1 MTCAEQC
8 KLRQHKSGNDYN
20 FKSYSFTH
28 FVSKTI
34 QHTSVALALNGLWT
48 VVRHRKLQDVTVSL
62 IFFFFKCYVNICL
75 INDCYI
81 TTRILIFQDM

>member
-1 MTCAEQC
+1 MTCAGQR

-28 FVSKTI
+28 FVCKTT
-34 QHTSVALALNGLWT
+34 QHTSVAPALNGLWT

-62 IFFFFKCYVNICL
+62 IF
-75 INDCYI
+75 INMLY
-81 TTRILIFQDM
+81 QH